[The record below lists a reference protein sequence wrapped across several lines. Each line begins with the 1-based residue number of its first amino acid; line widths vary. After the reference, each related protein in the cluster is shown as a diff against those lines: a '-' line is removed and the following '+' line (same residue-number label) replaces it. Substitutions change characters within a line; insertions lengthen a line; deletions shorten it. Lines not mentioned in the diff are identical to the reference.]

1 MSREYTC
8 KLYELAEE
16 GVVSWESIAK
26 SCLSYMSESSVEDM
40 AITEGFIEDV
50 ELYDDEDREDE
61 VSEATEWADFD
72 PDC

>member
-16 GVVSWESIAK
+16 GLVSWETIAK
-26 SCLSYMSESSVEDM
+26 ACLSYMSEHDVKDM
-40 AITEGFIEDV
+40 AITEELVIE
-50 ELYDDEDREDE
+50 EEEDSEYE

>member
-1 MSREYTC
+1 MSREYIC

-16 GVVSWESIAK
+16 GSVSWETIAK
-26 SCLSYMSESSVEDM
+26 ACLSYMSKSDVKDM
-40 AITEGFIEDV
+40 AITEELVMEEEEDS
-50 ELYDDEDREDE
+50 EYE

>member
-16 GVVSWESIAK
+16 GLVSWETIAK
-26 SCLSYMSESSVEDM
+26 SCLSYMSESDVKDM
-40 AITEGFIEDV
+40 AITEELVIE
-50 ELYDDEDREDE
+50 EEEDSEYE
-61 VSEATEWADFD
+61 VSEVTEWADFD